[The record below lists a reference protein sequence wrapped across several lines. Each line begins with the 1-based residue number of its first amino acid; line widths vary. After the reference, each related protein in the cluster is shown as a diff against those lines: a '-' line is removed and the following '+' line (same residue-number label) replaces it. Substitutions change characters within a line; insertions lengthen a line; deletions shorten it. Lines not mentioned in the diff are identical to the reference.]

1 MITKRRKNGMLSMKG
16 IIDMSTVVMTEPEDI
31 IGNHTQFVSKCLVDI
46 TTFNLISQTT
56 DKMARFSAT
65 TVNEKTQWMQSVNES
80 MTESFNQRQSL
91 KMKNRRMSMAIPESS
106 KLS

>member
-1 MITKRRKNGMLSMKG
+1 
-16 IIDMSTVVMTEPEDI
+16 
-31 IGNHTQFVSKCLVDI
+31 
-46 TTFNLISQTT
+46 
-56 DKMARFSAT
+56 MARFSAT